1 MVASILVCCA
11 ACGSGLFYGLLV
23 CMRFR
28 VLWLVGFSLVV
39 AFRSSWD
46 GQVLRG
52 WCGLRLLGALRG
64 LLRVVAVCCGFWGF
78 AIWADCV
85 FRSCVGLV

>member
-1 MVASILVCCA
+1 MLRGLWLWFVLRVASLYAFSCA
-11 ACGSGLFYGLLV
+11 VAG
-23 CMRFR
+23 
-28 VLWLVGFSLVV
+28 GFSLVV

-64 LLRVVAVCCGFWGF
+64 LLWVVAVCCGFWGF
-78 AIWADCV
+78 AIWTDCV